1 MIQPQT
7 MAGISAGDSPRPPAP
22 ATVTDVMRPPL
33 TTVERTAHVAAAA
46 YLMKHAGTTALV
58 VLDEQADRPAGIIT
72 DTDVAHAVAGG
83 KDANEVRISDVM
95 TTDLAVVNGA
105 TTIREAATIMTNGH
119 FRHLPVVDDSG
130 LIGIVDITAVCRA
143 LPDGQDG

>member
-1 MIQPQT
+1 MTQTQT
-7 MAGISAGDSPRPPAP
+7 MAGISAGDSPRAPAP
-22 ATVTDVMRPPL
+22 ATVTDVMRSPL

-72 DTDVAHAVAGG
+72 DTDVVHVVADGE
-83 KDANEVRISDVM
+83 DANEVRISDVM
-95 TTDLAVVNGA
+95 ITDPAVVNGSM
-105 TTIREAATIMTNGH
+105 TIRDAATIMTNGH
-119 FRHLPVVDDSG
+119 FRYLPVVDDSG

-143 LPDGQDG
+143 LLDGQDG

>member
-1 MIQPQT
+1 MTQTQT
-7 MAGISAGDSPRPPAP
+7 MAGISAHDSPRPPAP

-33 TTVERTAHVAAAA
+33 PTVERTARVAAAA

-58 VLDEQADRPAGIIT
+58 VLDEHADRPTGIIG
-72 DTDVAHAVAGG
+72 DTDVAHAVADG
-83 KDANEVRISDVM
+83 KDVNEVRISDVM
-95 TTDLAVVNGA
+95 TTDPAVVNGA
-105 TTIREAATIMTNGH
+105 TTIREAATIMSNGH

-130 LIGIVDITAVCRA
+130 LIGILDITAVCRA

>member
-1 MIQPQT
+1 MTEPQT

-58 VLDEQADRPAGIIT
+58 VLDEQAGRPASSPIPT
-72 DTDVAHAVAGG
+72 SPT
-83 KDANEVRISDVM
+83 R
-95 TTDLAVVNGA
+95 
-105 TTIREAATIMTNGH
+105 
-119 FRHLPVVDDSG
+119 
-130 LIGIVDITAVCRA
+130 
-143 LPDGQDG
+143 